1 MTDFLRGFV
10 QPWLGLGVLLRPGI
24 ARLALAPVALNVV
37 LYAAALY
44 GLAVGLDRL
53 IDDFLPAWLSW
64 LEWLLWPLLALLA
77 AVLVLFTFARLCNLL
92 AAPFTARLCRRLL
105 RQRPEHPL
113 AQAAEASGGR
123 HVFGVLGHELLK
135 LALFLPWFLPLAAL
149 SLLPL
154 IGPFAALAL
163 AGFGIYWNALEYLDY
178 PLSEAGVP
186 LRGLRARLRQQ
197 RALLLGF
204 GAGQLL
210 LTLTPVLNLAS
221 VPAGAAGATR
231 LCLRHPPPAR
241 DG

>member
-1 MTDFLRGFV
+1 MTDFLRGFA
-10 QPWLGLGVLLRPGI
+10 QPWLGLGLLLRPGF
-24 ARLALAPVALNVV
+24 ARLALAPVVLNVV
-37 LYAAALY
+37 LYSAALY
-44 GLAVGLDRL
+44 GLMAGLDRL
-53 IDDFLPAWLSW
+53 LDDFLPAWLAW

-113 AQAAEASGGR
+113 AQAAAACGGR
-123 HVFGVLGHELLK
+123 HVFAVLGHELLK

-149 SLLPL
+149 SFAPL
-154 IGPFAALAL
+154 VGPLAALAL
-163 AGFGIYWNALEYLDY
+163 AGLSVWWNALEYLDY
-178 PLSEAGVP
+178 PLSEAGMP
-186 LRGLRARLRQQ
+186 LRELRARLRRQ
-197 RALLLGF
+197 RPLLLGF

>member
-1 MTDFLRGFV
+1 MIDFLRGFA

-24 ARLALAPVALNVV
+24 ARLALAPAVLNIV
-37 LYAAALY
+37 LYSAALY
-44 GLAVGLDRL
+44 GLMVGLDRL
-53 IDDFLPAWLSW
+53 IDRFLPVWLAW

-77 AVLVLFTFARLCNLL
+77 AALVLLTFSRLCNLL
-92 AAPFTARLCRRLL
+92 AAPFTSRLCRRLL

-113 AQAAEASGGR
+113 ARAAEASGGR

-149 SLLPL
+149 SFLPL
-154 IGPFAALAL
+154 VGPLAALAL
-163 AGFGIYWNALEYLDY
+163 AGFGVYWNALEYLDY

-186 LRGLRARLRQQ
+186 LRELRARLRRQ

-221 VPAGAAGATR
+221 VPAGAAAATR
-231 LCLRHPPPAR
+231 LCLLHPPPGR

>member
-10 QPWLGLGVLLRPGI
+10 QPWLGLGLLLRPGVR
-24 ARLALAPVALNVV
+24 RLALAPVALNAA
-37 LYAAALY
+37 LYSAALY
-44 GLAVGLDRL
+44 GLALGLDRL
-53 IDDFLPAWLSW
+53 LDRLLPPWLAW

-77 AVLVLFTFARLCNLL
+77 AALALFTFARLCNLL

-113 AQAAEASGGR
+113 AQAAAACGGR
-123 HVFGVLGHELLK
+123 GVFAALGHELLK

-154 IGPFAALAL
+154 VGPLAALLL
-163 AGFGIYWNALEYLDY
+163 AGLSVWWNAFEYLDY
-178 PLSEAGVP
+178 PLSEAGLP
-186 LRGLRARLRQQ
+186 LRELRARLRRQ

-241 DG
+241 AG

>member
-44 GLAVGLDRL
+44 GLALGLDRL

-92 AAPFTARLCRRLL
+92 AAPFTARLCRRRL

-241 DG
+241 AG

>member
-1 MTDFLRGFV
+1 MTDFLRGFA
-10 QPWLGLGVLLRPGI
+10 QPWLGLGLLLRPGF
-24 ARLALAPVALNVV
+24 ARLALAPVVLNVV
-37 LYAAALY
+37 LYSAALY

-53 IDDFLPAWLSW
+53 LDDFLPAWLGW

-77 AVLVLFTFARLCNLL
+77 AALVLLTFARLCNLL

-113 AQAAEASGGR
+113 AQAAAAYGGR
-123 HVFGVLGHELLK
+123 HVFAVLGHELLK

-149 SLLPL
+149 SFAPL
-154 IGPFAALAL
+154 VGPFAALAL
-163 AGFGIYWNALEYLDY
+163 AGLSVWWNALEYLDY
-178 PLSEAGVP
+178 PLSETGAT
-186 LRGLRARLRQQ
+186 LRELRARLRRQ